1 MRPES
6 VVGWLTLVIVVA
18 ATPSHATPP
27 WDTVDLPPG
36 RETRAMYQFQRAAL
50 SVRQR
55 CLVLHPV
62 DPSLDPP
69 DGPFHGLMVPAL
81 YRRLQSF
88 AVVFMVDG
96 TVVDTSF
103 DSMPLPTAECMRD
116 ALRRIPPIGRLHS
129 PFPLRVT
136 FPIVRPG
143 HRGSA

>member
-1 MRPES
+1 MRPENLG
-6 VVGWLTLVIVVA
+6 VGFVLVILLA
-18 ATPSHATPP
+18 AAQSHATPP

-36 RETRAMYQFQRAAL
+36 RETGAMFRFQRAAL

-55 CLVLHPV
+55 CLALHPV

-88 AVVFMVDG
+88 AVVFMIDG

-143 HRGSA
+143 QTGSA